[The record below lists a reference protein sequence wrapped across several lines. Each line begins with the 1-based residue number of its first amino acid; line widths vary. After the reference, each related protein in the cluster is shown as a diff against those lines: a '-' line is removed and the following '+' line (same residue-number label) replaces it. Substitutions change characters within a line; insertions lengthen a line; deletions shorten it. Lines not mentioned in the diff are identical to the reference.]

1 MLMQTLISN
10 LFRHIKNN
18 TSSVNM
24 EEVCWMV
31 NILLALKLQ
40 HTYFGLLQLQIPYP
54 NMFED

>member
-1 MLMQTLISN
+1 
-10 LFRHIKNN
+10 
-18 TSSVNM
+18 M